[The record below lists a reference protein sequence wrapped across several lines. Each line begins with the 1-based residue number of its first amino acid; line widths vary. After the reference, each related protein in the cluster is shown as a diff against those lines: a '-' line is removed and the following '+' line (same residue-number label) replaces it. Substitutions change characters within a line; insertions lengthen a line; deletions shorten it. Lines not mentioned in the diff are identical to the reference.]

1 MELKEKKMHVAK
13 NRIFSLVLFV
23 SIIMT
28 NYVHADVRPGE
39 TCSSVLKLVYQTAF
53 DVGFWEGAMS
63 MAYVEANKKR
73 EAGDKRE
80 EKGALNNAGTYSD
93 KMKKGLPAYGGAI
106 KLAET
111 LDCNANEI
119 KEAALCG
126 YVKKKGYEVCG
137 P

>member
-1 MELKEKKMHVAK
+1 MHVAK

-63 MAYVEANKKR
+63 MAYVEANKK
-73 EAGDKRE
+73 
-80 EKGALNNAGTYSD
+80 YWSCWF
-93 KMKKGLPAYGGAI
+93 GLCWPAFGM
-106 KLAET
+106 LM
-111 LDCNANEI
+111 C
-119 KEAALCG
+119 
-126 YVKKKGYEVCG
+126 
-137 P
+137 